1 MKLVHLF
8 WFPLLSNSIIFLVI
22 PTQKIYCPTWI
33 LHTAHKMQNYSQ
45 LLFVGQNYK
54 EIPIGKILIMIAVS
68 HDSKLITVGNLQCNQ
83 FSEVLV
89 SAVWLPSGWTGW
101 GSVLSSLYQYFLQ
114 YLPVVRSWLV
124 FFRLIYNLIINR
136 FIWKLE
142 TTSFRKRLSS
152 NEYFAFF
159 TTHVILDPI

>member
-22 PTQKIYCPTWI
+22 PTQKMYCPTWI

-89 SAVWLPSGWTGW
+89 SAVSLPSGWTGW
-101 GSVLSSLYQYFLQ
+101 RSVLLSIVSIFPTIPSSCQNLA
-114 YLPVVRSWLV
+114 SIW
-124 FFRLIYNLIINR
+124 RLIYDFITHR
-136 FIWKLE
+136 FICKQE
-142 TTSFRKRLSS
+142 TTSHRKRLSS
-152 NEYFAFF
+152 NG
-159 TTHVILDPI
+159 